1 MVLAH
6 EVVVPVHIAL
16 GEAFIVN
23 RLGFAVR
30 VVLLPL
36 GSVVG
41 SRPII
46 VRVIVVVSSV
56 VVAIVA
62 GGTAAVVVS
71 GAIGVDNNNSVAVLK
86 NLSASFVLASIVFTF
101 IAVSAIAISAIAVST
116 IAVSAIAVSSFA
128 ATATATSASFE
139 ADLAEVSVFE
149 VTAVGWVSIELNK
162 SIFAADAAGEC
173 GVGLSK
179 RFNIGRV
186 DVNVEVAVV
195 GGVHCRFISLLAV
208 VKLGLEGS
216 SCVDK

>member
-128 ATATATSASFE
+128 ATATSASFE

>member
-128 ATATATSASFE
+128 ATATSASFE

-162 SIFAADAAGEC
+162 SIFAADAAGKC

>member
-101 IAVSAIAISAIAVST
+101 IAVSAIAVSAIAVST

-128 ATATATSASFE
+128 ATATSASFE